1 VESRSPQRL
10 VHSSIS
16 IKAWSTQTPSVDAVR
31 PATCPVCDAAGHPVG
46 DGVVLHGH
54 GLRER
59 QIRGVRSPL
68 DPPALLVIFA
78 RRYACQRCGAVLLVV
93 PAAVGARR
101 LFDLA
106 TIAFALAR
114 WCMEGV
120 ASRAVRAQVSPLHVV
135 GDSARRAWSQL
146 RRWARRAAE
155 ILHPPRRAAESASV
169 ASARAVLD
177 AVAAQ
182 APLSWAARPL
192 AERAFAAMATAR

>member
-1 VESRSPQRL
+1 MKSRSPERL
-10 VHSSIS
+10 VQSSVA
-16 IKAWSTQTPSVDAVR
+16 IKAWSAQTPSVDAVR
-31 PATCPVCDAAGHPVG
+31 PSTCPACGAASRPVG
-46 DGVVLHGH
+46 GGVVLHGH

-68 DPPALLVIFA
+68 EPPSLLAILS
-78 RRYACQRCGAVLLVV
+78 RRYACQRCGAVVRVV
-93 PAAVGARR
+93 PAAVGPRR

-114 WCMEGV
+114 WCVDGV
-120 ASRAVRAQVSPLHVV
+120 ASAQVRAEVSPLPFV

-155 ILHPPRRAAESASV
+155 ILRPPRMLVSGGAAP
-169 ASARAVLD
+169 SARAVLD
-177 AVAAQ
+177 AVAAL
-182 APLSWAARPL
+182 APLSLAARPL